1 MGSYDVAIVKE
12 NTLGKLNGWL
22 EENGYQPLE
31 DAEDVLKFYRDKGYV
46 YACIRVSDAAL
57 RAAARTIVV
66 DLSHARDA
74 TTSAFAR
81 LVLLRRYLL
90 RTGRDLRLTG
100 LSDRAARLY
109 EVSRLHRVLPA
120 WQRQL
125 A

>member
-1 MGSYDVAIVKE
+1 MPEHYAIVW
-12 NTLGKLNGWL
+12 NGDSFTH
-22 EENGYQPLE
+22 G
-31 DAEDVLKFYRDKGYV
+31 DACRV
-46 YACIRVSDAAL
+46 YDAAL

-90 RTGRDLRLTG
+90 STGRDLRLTG
-100 LSDRAARLY
+100 LGYRAAKLY
-109 EVSRLHRVLPA
+109 EVSRLDQVLPC
-120 WQRQL
+120 QRAHQL

>member
-1 MGSYDVAIVKE
+1 MDAAIVTDPAAAKSSVYR
-12 NTLGKLNGWL
+12 LPRKVDFPF
-22 EENGYQPLE
+22 GYE
-31 DAEDVLKFYRDKGYV
+31 
-46 YACIRVSDAAL
+46 VSVVQGAPDQDD
-57 RAAARTIVV
+57 RAAEWDVDTRTIVV

-100 LSDRAARLY
+100 LSHRAARLY
-109 EVSRLHRVLPA
+109 EVSRLDRVLPA
-120 WQRQL
+120 WQRPLQL